1 MALLKASL
9 LALLSGTGAL
19 GPDYPL
25 GPLRLPPIADAA
37 TPFRVADLRY
47 AFTDED
53 GTFSSFDARLRAGG
67 SLFVGT
73 EIRGDRLGAFLDTQR
88 VELGVSEENG
98 DYELEGSFR
107 APFFLIAT
115 RAREEEGEWAFSTT
129 GSLRF
134 SNDLEVLLAHSRDLD
149 QSIFTPGLLDEF
161 IRSGVL
167 PPAGPQARQLRETSF
182 SLLYQRGNHFEAIA
196 DVRGS
201 RIRTEAGFDLEVE
214 RYGIATLWN
223 PERFEL
229 EGAFSYSNTSGR
241 LSAQE
246 FSAGFGIDAEVTSHL
261 LASASTS
268 QRWDPGVLR
277 FEDDYRVGATF
288 FGRRH
293 RFERRSE
300 AAARVLELQRQAN
313 ALGYNERRVYDV
325 EGLRRFRERLGISP
339 ARLELKE
346 ALDELYR
353 AQVRDRNVPQ
363 LGFEIEM
370 GEDSIGTVERVGY
383 RAFVGIPWPLRLP
396 FLRNEDA
403 VEFLLA
409 EFFLVHHDYGG
420 DLRAVTREAALTAFL
435 NREMSLFFRWRDPG
449 ISPDEVI
456 LEWSAPSSFTVG
468 FEYAMGR

>member
-9 LALLSGTGAL
+9 LALLSGTGAE

-25 GPLRLPPIADAA
+25 GPLRLPPIAEAA

-53 GTFSSFDARLRAGG
+53 GTLSSFDARLRAGG
-67 SLFVGT
+67 SLFVGA
-73 EIRGDRLGAFLDTQR
+73 EVRGDRLGAFLDTQR
-88 VELGVSEENG
+88 VELGVTEENG

-107 APFFLIAT
+107 APFFLVAT

-149 QSIFTPGLLDEF
+149 ESIFTPGPVDEF
-161 IRSGVL
+161 IQSGVL
-167 PPAGPQARQLRETSF
+167 PPVGPPGRPLRETSF
-182 SLLYQRGNHFEAIA
+182 SLLYQRGNHFEALA

-201 RIRTEAGFDLEVE
+201 RIRTEAGFDLKVE

-223 PERFEL
+223 PDRFEL
-229 EGAFSYSNTSGR
+229 EGGISYSNTSGR
-241 LSAQE
+241 LPARE
-246 FSAGFGIDAEVTSHL
+246 FAAGFGIDAEVTSHL

-268 QRWDPGVLR
+268 QRWEPGVLV
-277 FEDDYRVGATF
+277 FEDDYRFGATF

-300 AAARVLELQRQAN
+300 ASARVLELQRQAN

-346 ALDELYR
+346 AIDDLYR
-353 AQVRDRNVPQ
+353 AQVLERNVPQ
-363 LGFEIEM
+363 LGFEIEL
-370 GEDSIGTVERVGY
+370 GEDSIQTVERTAY
-383 RAFVGIPWPLRLP
+383 RAFIGIPWPVQLP
-396 FLRNEDA
+396 FLRDEDA

-409 EFFLVHHDYGG
+409 EFLLVHEDYGG
-420 DLRAVTREAALTAFL
+420 GLRAVSKEAGLTAFL
-435 NREMSLFFRWRDPG
+435 NREVSLFVRWRDPG
-449 ISPDEVI
+449 ISPPEVI
-456 LEWSAPSSFTVG
+456 LERSAPSSITVG